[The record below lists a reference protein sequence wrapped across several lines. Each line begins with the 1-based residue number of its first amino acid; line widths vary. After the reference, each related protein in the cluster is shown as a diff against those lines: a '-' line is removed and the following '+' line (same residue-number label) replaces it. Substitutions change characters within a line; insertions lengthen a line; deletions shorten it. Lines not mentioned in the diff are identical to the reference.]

1 MTKTTPE
8 KSKARENNER
18 EEGSLTEMNDGSH
31 AAPPVLGTPSHKATA
46 KADVVFG
53 PSAARRSCVD

>member
-31 AAPPVLGTPSHKATA
+31 AALPVLGTPESQS
-46 KADVVFG
+46 D
-53 PSAARRSCVD
+53 C

>member
-8 KSKARENNER
+8 KSKARENNERDRER

-31 AAPPVLGTPSHKATA
+31 AAPPVLGTPESQS
-46 KADVVFG
+46 D
-53 PSAARRSCVD
+53 C